1 MKFFSR
7 SGDVLSPFPSQKFHQ
22 GANMTEAQKRFVV
35 AFTAFCL
42 LAGIAALG
50 TSFWHER
57 DLEKNGINIETLL
70 SGGKR

>member
-1 MKFFSR
+1 
-7 SGDVLSPFPSQKFHQ
+7 
-22 GANMTEAQKRFVV
+22 MTTSEKRFVV

-42 LAGIAALG
+42 LVGIAALS